1 MRITEQRMGTGM
13 LSLSLPFTFSPFSPE
28 TSASIESRQR
38 ASPFQGSGLALRK
51 MIMTLPFVWWEVQQT
66 ATQGWKGSWSPSHT
80 PTQLCHSISYDC
92 LSNLTWKAS
101 QCWYRIA
108 PEGSFH
114 GFAYPYQSF
123 PKITLG
129 IFASIPFHFIPE
141 QHSTAARFP
150 WNTREQAQVTD
161 SPPGCSWWWICVLG
175 RSSARHHSWNWRLVH
190 RHHRCQWTLQHKH
203 TAQHAAG

>member
-1 MRITEQRMGTGM
+1 M
-13 LSLSLPFTFSPFSPE
+13 LYLGGQGDECCICSILIRKKLAFCTKHCKSSPLCSLL
-28 TSASIESRQR
+28 
-38 ASPFQGSGLALRK
+38 L
-51 MIMTLPFVWWEVQQT
+51 
-66 ATQGWKGSWSPSHT
+66 KGSWSPSHT

-114 GFAYPYQSF
+114 GFAYPYQGF

-129 IFASIPFHFIPE
+129 IFAPIPFHFIPE

>member
-1 MRITEQRMGTGM
+1 M
-13 LSLSLPFTFSPFSPE
+13 LYLFYSDKEE
-28 TSASIESRQR
+28 TCILHKALQI
-38 ASPFQGSGLALRK
+38 LALVQPPAGRALGVHP
-51 MIMTLPFVWWEVQQT
+51 IPLHSSVIAFLMT
-66 ATQGWKGSWSPSHT
+66 A
-80 PTQLCHSISYDC
+80 Y
-92 LSNLTWKAS
+92 LTW
-101 QCWYRIA
+101 
-108 PEGSFH
+108 PEKPPSAHTELPLGVHSMVLLILTRVFL
-114 GFAYPYQSF
+114 
-123 PKITLG
+123 KITLG
-129 IFASIPFHFIPE
+129 IFAPIPFHFIPE